1 MRDKVLLDEVFL
13 VEDEVSVCVLVE
25 SLLFV
30 TLTLLL
36 FFFRRFILYMLIMLG
51 IIFISIFVLELL

>member
-36 FFFRRFILYMLIMLG
+36 LLFFLYMLIMLV
-51 IIFISIFVLELL
+51 IIFIFVLELLGLF